1 MIKVLGVKCKQINT
15 EYMKKI
21 LKRIPI
27 ESKIAILVAIIIVI
41 IVQVFTKEYTLQY
54 LEDGELQTE
63 SFRSREEFNE
73 RAFELKADSIK
84 YWLHHE

>member
-1 MIKVLGVKCKQINT
+1 
-15 EYMKKI
+15 MKKI
-21 LKRIPI
+21 LKKIPL
-27 ESKIAILVAIIIVI
+27 ESTIAILVVVLIVTI
-41 IVQVFTKEYTLQY
+41 AQVFTREFTLQY

-84 YWLHHE
+84 YWLDLN